1 MSERYKT
8 QRLHL
13 LNTWEKCVVMLECVE
28 GGVITELFGQAG
40 PRGSV
45 RIVVGGC
52 GSSTEQFLSQ
62 RRLGCHVRVCS
73 STPLGA
79 DLHHRVRTLWLC
91 WQPHYSAFPIN
102 HGRKYPSFQVLKQSI
117 QDHQHFLLCPCS
129 SCENADWRKTPHGC
143 TALSPEHC

>member
-13 LNTWEKCVVMLECVE
+13 LNTWEKCVVMLGCVE

-52 GSSTEQFLSQ
+52 RSSTEWFLYQ
-62 RRLGCHVRVCS
+62 RRLGCHVRVCPS
-73 STPLGA
+73 MPVGA
-79 DLHHRVRTLWLC
+79 DLHHQVGTLWLC
-91 WQPHYSAFPIN
+91 WLPHYSAFSIN
-102 HGRKYPSFQVLKQSI
+102 HGRKCLSAAQSI

-129 SCENADWRKTPHGC
+129 SCVNADWRKPPRGC
-143 TALSPEHC
+143 TALSPEHH